1 MDGSIRINHSEIVPA
16 IRRTD
21 SSAKDGKRKPF
32 DPEATAP
39 EQEARGDNESPRNH
53 DSTPV
58 GPRPDDES
66 GSHLD
71 LTA

>member
-1 MDGSIRINHSEIVPA
+1 MDGPIRINHSEIVPA
-16 IRRTD
+16 IRR
-21 SSAKDGKRKPF
+21 ANPNARDGKRKPF
-32 DPEATAP
+32 DPEAVTPAT
-39 EQEARGDNESPRNH
+39 EIQGDDESPNNH

-58 GPRPDDES
+58 GQRPDDES